1 MSFSSGINVINES
14 NAWGKST
21 LAAFLKAM
29 FYGFDSKKDAKAFEK
44 ERNLYRPWQGGTFG
58 GELDFEVNGKSY
70 RIIRTF
76 GRTEKTDTFHLYDL
90 STNLEVNDY
99 SSDIGTEIFDLDSA
113 SFKRS
118 IYIAQNDCSTAT
130 SDAINAKLGNLAE
143 NTDDINNFESANKHL
158 KEILNALTPDRV
170 TGSIKKRKNYITQL
184 KQEVQMLDFAQ
195 ESIEVVKG
203 KEQEISVEIEEI
215 VQERKNYT
223 DALVL
228 ASEENKKQ
236 ALLQQYHTLCQDV
249 EKKEQALQAFEEV
262 FPVRVPEETEFAQQ
276 LQNIQEMTGLSALLR
291 KNELSDEEKEQYD
304 KFLEMFE
311 NGTPEDT
318 QIEEMLVKMSGTD
331 KQKEEI
337 AAKEASLRIYEE
349 DLKVMWEPTKEQTS
363 TSYRIPI
370 AIGIGILVT
379 GTIAI
384 TLAVCKIIE
393 KINEQFLLIGG
404 IIGVVCGIIIF
415 SSGLHTRSKRRKE
428 KEASLK
434 AWNEQEEKLKQNVST
449 LSEQMQ
455 AMKDEL
461 QNVYDTIGKFLEI
474 YKMDCDST
482 EYETLLYELKSQL
495 QEYMRLTE
503 RIEENEIMREEY
515 EAFRKNVASF
525 AKELSFVFGEDISI
539 ELTEIQKKATEY
551 HMAEAALQEAIA
563 KKEDF
568 ECAQDKSFWTK
579 EALCP
584 YSLEELNEMIHQGDE
599 KINILNLSKNQY
611 RKQIEELQE
620 QLDLRDEKSVELQEQ
635 LQLQESETEKY
646 RLVKTTQ
653 EFLQKAKE
661 QFTAKYMKPIS
672 KGFAK
677 YYELLTMDE
686 KENWMVD
693 ANITLKVKE
702 QGELREVGW
711 LSAGCQDLIGIC
723 MRLAL
728 IEAMYKDEKPFLIFD
743 DPFVNLDKQKVIR
756 GNQLLVNVAHE
767 YQIIYF
773 TCHDSRSPI

>member
-29 FYGFDSKKDAKAFEK
+29 FYGFDNKKDAKAFEK

-58 GELDFEVNGKSY
+58 GQLDFEINGKSY

-90 STNLEVNDY
+90 STNLEVNEY

-118 IYIAQNDCSTAT
+118 IYIAQNDCSTKT

-143 NTDDINNFESANKHL
+143 NTDDINNFESANKQL
-158 KEILNALTPDRV
+158 KEILNFLTPDRV

-184 KQEVQMLDFAQ
+184 KQEVQMFDFAQ
-195 ESIEVVKG
+195 ESIESVKS
-203 KEQEISVEIEEI
+203 KEQELSFEIEEI

-262 FPVRVPEETEFAQQ
+262 FPIRVPEESEFAQQ
-276 LQNIQEMTGLSALLR
+276 LQNVQEMAALNALLR
-291 KNELSDEEKEQYD
+291 KNALSDEEQEQYD
-304 KFLEMFE
+304 KLLEMFE
-311 NGTPEDT
+311 IGIPEET
-318 QIEEMLVKMSGTD
+318 EIEEMLTKMAGTD

-337 AAKEASLRIYEE
+337 AAQEASIRIYEE
-349 DLKVMWEPTKEQTS
+349 DLNATWEPTKEQIS

-370 AIGIGILVT
+370 TIGVIIFIAGA
-379 GTIAI
+379 IAI
-384 TLAVCKIIE
+384 ALGFLQIIKE
-393 KINEQFLLIGG
+393 INTQILLFGG
-404 IIGVVCGIIIF
+404 IIAVVCGIIMC
-415 SSGLHTRSKRRKE
+415 SSGLHTRNKRRKE
-428 KEASLK
+428 KEASLN
-434 AWNEQEEKLKQNVST
+434 AWNEQEEKLKETVIT
-449 LSEQMQ
+449 LSEQVQ
-455 AMKDEL
+455 AMKQEL
-461 QNVYDTIGKFLEI
+461 QQVYDTIGDFLGQ
-474 YKMDCDST
+474 YKIECDST
-482 EYETLLYELKSQL
+482 EYETSLYALKHHL

-503 RIEENEIMREEY
+503 RIEENEMMHVEY
-515 EAFRKNVASF
+515 EGFRKETVSF
-525 AKELSFVFGEDISI
+525 ASALSFTFGEDISK
-539 ELTEIQKKATEY
+539 ELTEMQKKATEY
-551 HMAEAALQEAIA
+551 RMAEVVLQESIA
-563 KKEDF
+563 TKEAF
-568 ECAQDKSFWTK
+568 ENAQEKSFWTK

-584 YSLEELNEMIHQGDE
+584 YSLEELNEMIHQADE
-599 KINILNLSKNQY
+599 KINGLNLTKNQY

-620 QLDLRDEKSVELQEQ
+620 QLDLRDEKSEELQEQ

-646 RLVKTTQ
+646 HLVKTTQ

-661 QFTAKYMKPIS
+661 QFTAKYMQPIS

-686 KENWMVD
+686 SENWMVD

-702 QGELREVGW
+702 QGEFRDVGW
-711 LSAGCQDLIGIC
+711 LSAGCQDLIGVC

-728 IEAMYKDEKPFLIFD
+728 IEVMYKDEKPFLIFD

-773 TCHDSRSPI
+773 TCHDSRSPL